1 MAEIIE
7 CVPNI
12 SEGKRL
18 DVVEAVA
25 SCLRAVAGV
34 RLLNVASDAAQN
46 RTVFT
51 MVGDRQSLPGAV
63 EALFDET
70 LKHVDLTKHKGEHPR
85 MGAVDVVPFVP
96 IVGATVANCVELSR
110 AVGEMVARKFD
121 VPVYLY
127 EESATKSERQN
138 LANIRKGEFEGFAK
152 KIADPAWVPDFGP
165 GRVHPTAGCV
175 AVGARPFLIAFNVNL
190 GTDKLEIAEAIANAV
205 RHIGGG
211 FRYVKARGFATAD
224 PNVVQVSMNLTNFE
238 KTPVFRVVETIRRE
252 AARYGVAVVATELVG
267 MTPLQ
272 AMLDCAAWYLQL
284 AGFDRAQVLEA
295 QIFEGE
301 SESG

>member
-25 SCLRAVAGV
+25 ARLRAVPGV
-34 RLLNVASDAAQN
+34 RLLNVAPDAAQN

-51 MVGDRQSLPGAV
+51 MVGDRGSLPAAV
-63 EALFDET
+63 EALFEET
-70 LKHVDLTKHKGEHPR
+70 LKRVDLTKHKGEHPR

-96 IVGATVANCVELSR
+96 IVGATVADCVELSKSV
-110 AVGEMVARKFD
+110 AAMVAAKFN

-127 EESATKSERQN
+127 EDSAAQPDRQN
-138 LANIRKGEFEGFAK
+138 LANIRKGQFEGFAE
-152 KIADPAWVPDFGP
+152 KIKDPAWKPDFGP
-165 GRVHPTAGCV
+165 ARIHPTAGVV

-190 GTDKLEIAEAIANAV
+190 GTSDVKVAENVANAV

-211 FRYVKARGFATAD
+211 LRFVKAKGFATD
-224 PNVVQVSMNLTNFE
+224 NPNVVQVSMNLTNYE
-238 KTPVFRVVETIRRE
+238 KTPVFRVVEMVRRE
-252 AARYGVAVVATELVG
+252 AARYGVNVVATELVG

-284 AGFDRAQVLEA
+284 ADFERDQVLEA
-295 QIFEGE
+295 QIFEG
-301 SESG
+301 GADA